1 MQNGVRL
8 PRPQR
13 TCSGAPREIFVTIE
27 ELAEKAE
34 SSHAWVPGKRVRL
47 DLRDQGSILLD
58 GVAER
63 VCVGEEEADTV
74 ISATWGDWKALSAG
88 QLDPIGAFMNG
99 RLRVEGDLS
108 VAMQLQGV
116 LSKAFA

>member
-1 MQNGVRL
+1 L
-8 PRPQR
+8 
-13 TCSGAPREIFVTIE
+13 VTID
-27 ELAEKAE
+27 ELATKMQE
-34 SSHAWVPGKRVRL
+34 SRAWVAGKHVRL

-58 GVAER
+58 GVAEK
-63 VCVGEEEADTV
+63 VSVGEANADTIV
-74 ISATWGDWKALSAG
+74 SASWDDWKALAAG

-116 LSKAFA
+116 LSNAFA